1 MSLKEREKERESE
14 REREISN
21 ACEALLGSHYFLT
34 PAFPCGFG
42 SWRERREREERREK
56 REKRGEGVE
65 GMMGDKKKAVGV
77 RGSSLRCVAEVLE
90 LERRFESGATRG
102 LRVGSGQVRK

>member
-1 MSLKEREKERESE
+1 L
-14 REREISN
+14 ISN

-42 SWRERREREERREK
+42 SWRDAEKETRDGRREK
-56 REKRGEGVE
+56 RGKGVE

-77 RGSSLRCVAEVLE
+77 RGSSLRCNAEVLK
-90 LERRFESGATRG
+90 LERRFESGVTRG
-102 LRVGSGQVRK
+102 VACGVRSGQVRSGQELCVAW